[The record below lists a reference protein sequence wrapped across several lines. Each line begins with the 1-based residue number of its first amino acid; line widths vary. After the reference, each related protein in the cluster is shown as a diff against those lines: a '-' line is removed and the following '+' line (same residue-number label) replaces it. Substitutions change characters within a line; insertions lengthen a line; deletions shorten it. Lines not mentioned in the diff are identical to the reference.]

1 LAFGDFRAF
10 DYRIINAY
18 TEAFN
23 GLAKVI
29 NRLGRGDSFD
39 LLRAKLLLN
48 YSAQKALK
56 ARFQRR
62 FLAEA
67 ETLEMRIAE
76 EPAENLGI
84 DISTLTQKLFE
95 LQK

>member
-1 LAFGDFRAF
+1 M
-10 DYRIINAY
+10 
-18 TEAFN
+18 
-23 GLAKVI
+23 I
-29 NRLGRGDSFD
+29 NRLGRGYSFD
-39 LLRAKLLLN
+39 VLRAKLLLN

-56 ARFQRR
+56 TRFQRR
-62 FLAEA
+62 FPAEA